1 VRVEVFFGAWGL
13 VSVVVFGLVL
23 VDVVVLQR
31 SEDERR

>member
-13 VSVVVFGLVL
+13 VWVVVFGLVL